1 MHHYINLKKILE
13 LKGLNSLILLLVIS
27 IIVACLELIGIG
39 IVVPVVQLLMGLEI
53 FFASEQVV
61 VLKNFFG
68 IDNNKFIILFF
79 STILFFFTFKTFFQ
93 YISIYLRQKLLMELR
108 LYYSNSLLKYYF
120 ESNIENIINTSS
132 SIFIRNIHQE
142 VTKFLQGYLFQVII
156 LVTET
161 ILVFFIF
168 LFLLYFNPIITVI
181 TSIFFILAGYI
192 IFLNSKRS
200 LKIWSKKRI
209 KYDAKVINIL
219 QNIFY
224 SFREIKIYKID
235 HYLSKEFDIKNQI
248 SSKAQFKHGLISS
261 IPRIVLEL
269 LSITI
274 IILII
279 LFSITL
285 ENNEDLLIQMGV
297 FAASIVRLIPSIS
310 KIVSSIQHIKFHR
323 PTIEIFFK
331 KNKLVLNQFN
341 KKVDNIKKKNF
352 TRSIKIKN
360 YYFKYNNS
368 DNHILNNFNLTI
380 AKNYIIGIVG
390 ESGSGKSTIVSLIA
404 GLLDSKKGQINIDGI
419 DIKNIKEWWLTKI
432 SYVPQKVTL
441 ISNSFIKNIIL
452 NNKDFNKKRLEKILD
467 NLNLKNFIKRNSK
480 INLSNV
486 SGGELQRI
494 GIARALYKESEILIL
509 DEVTSSLDKNN
520 EKNILNIIRELK
532 GKKTIILTTHN
543 QRMLKY
549 CNKILKLTKK

>member
-53 FFASEQVV
+53 FFAREQVV

-108 LYYSNSLLKYYF
+108 LYYSNYLLKYYL

-156 LVTET
+156 LVAET

-261 IPRIVLEL
+261 IPRIILEL
-269 LSITI
+269 LSVTI

-323 PTIEIFFK
+323 PSIEIFFK
-331 KNKLVLNQFN
+331 KNKLVLNQSN
-341 KKVDNIKKKNF
+341 KKIDNIKKKNF

-380 AKNYIIGIVG
+380 AKNDIIGIVG

-404 GLLDSKKGQINIDGI
+404 GLLDSNKGQIKIDGI

-441 ISNSFIKNIIL
+441 VSNSFIKNIIL
-452 NNKDFNKKRLEKILD
+452 NNKDFNKKRLKKILD
-467 NLNLKNFIKRNSK
+467 NLNLEKFIKRNSQ
-480 INLSNV
+480 INLSNI

>member
-352 TRSIKIKN
+352 KRSKKIKN
-360 YYFKYNNS
+360 
-368 DNHILNNFNLTI
+368 
-380 AKNYIIGIVG
+380 
-390 ESGSGKSTIVSLIA
+390 
-404 GLLDSKKGQINIDGI
+404 
-419 DIKNIKEWWLTKI
+419 
-432 SYVPQKVTL
+432 
-441 ISNSFIKNIIL
+441 
-452 NNKDFNKKRLEKILD
+452 
-467 NLNLKNFIKRNSK
+467 
-480 INLSNV
+480 
-486 SGGELQRI
+486 
-494 GIARALYKESEILIL
+494 
-509 DEVTSSLDKNN
+509 
-520 EKNILNIIRELK
+520 
-532 GKKTIILTTHN
+532 
-543 QRMLKY
+543 
-549 CNKILKLTKK
+549 